1 VSKFRWPEGKNRGWT
16 LISKPRARFSLAYF
30 QLFFKNI
37 DLAAPQEPVRAAESM
52 AFGQDGACGLPLQ
65 LAAWQSLAAEW
76 GGAKKNDPIFSEG
89 VVAASET
96 CYFDAAL

>member
-1 VSKFRWPEGKNRGWT
+1 
-16 LISKPRARFSLAYF
+16 
-30 QLFFKNI
+30 
-37 DLAAPQEPVRAAESM
+37 M